1 MRIWEHKAC
10 YKKDS
15 TTISEPR
22 HDDEVAE
29 RPSAQPLKRLNGMT
43 IRRKLLAALI
53 AVAIFSAL
61 HLSAQAPAPSPHSTS
76 TPYAGDLSIF
86 ETPGR
91 DQRLQI
97 DRVMDLL
104 YLKPGSTIADIGAG
118 GGWFSVRAARRVA
131 PNGRVIAEDINAKAI
146 AYIQQRAQR
155 EHLANIEPL
164 LGTPDDPKLAP
175 NSLDAAL
182 MLKVYHEIAH
192 PQLVLA
198 DLRAALKPGAR
209 FGIIDKNG
217 NGADHGLNEPIV
229 RAEVEHAGFHQV
241 ARYDFTK
248 ADGQDYFLIF
258 EKK

>member
-1 MRIWEHKAC
+1 LVFGRKYDE
-10 YKKDS
+10 S
-15 TTISEPR
+15 GRSPR
-22 HDDEVAE
+22 FAA
-29 RPSAQPLKRLNGMT
+29 PNLMLLQPTGQPTKPG
-43 IRRKLLAALI
+43 RKLL
-53 AVAIFSAL
+53 SAL
-61 HLSAQAPAPSPHSTS
+61 FILTFVFAPVVFVPSLQAQTPAAHPTS

-86 ETPGR
+86 EEPGR
-91 DQRLQI
+91 DKRLQI

-104 YLKPGSTIADIGAG
+104 QLKPGSVVADIGAG

-131 PNGRVIAEDINAKAI
+131 PNGHVIAEEINPKAVT
-146 AYIQQRAQR
+146 AIQQRAQR
-155 EHLANIEPL
+155 EHLGDIETI

-192 PQLVLA
+192 PPILLA
-198 DLRAALKPGAR
+198 SLHAALKPGAR

-229 RAEVEHAGFHQV
+229 RAEVEHAGFRQV

-248 ADGQDYFLIF
+248 ADKQDYFLIF
-258 EKK
+258 EKR

>member
-1 MRIWEHKAC
+1 MRELSLGAC
-10 YKKDS
+10 RAA
-15 TTISEPR
+15 I
-22 HDDEVAE
+22 
-29 RPSAQPLKRLNGMT
+29 PSNINRSLGIRFPEELFMAL
-43 IRRKLLAALI
+43 RRKLLATLF
-53 AVAIFSAL
+53 AVAIVAPAL
-61 HLSAQAPAPSPHSTS
+61 QAQAPAPPHPTS

-86 ETPGR
+86 EKPGR

-104 YLKPGSTIADIGAG
+104 HLKPGSTVADIGAG

-131 PNGRVIAEDINAKAI
+131 PNGRVIAEDINPKAI
-146 AYIQQRAQR
+146 AYIQQRIQR
-155 EHLANIEPL
+155 EHLANVEPL
-164 LGTPDDPKLAP
+164 LGTPDDPKLEI
-175 NSLDAAL
+175 NSLDAAI

-198 DLRAALKPGAR
+198 EVRAALKPGAR
-209 FGIIDKNG
+209 FGIIDRNG

-229 RAEVEHAGFHQV
+229 RAEVERAGFLQV

-258 EKK
+258 EKR

>member
-1 MRIWEHKAC
+1 MIFR
-10 YKKDS
+10 S
-15 TTISEPR
+15 
-22 HDDEVAE
+22 
-29 RPSAQPLKRLNGMT
+29 
-43 IRRKLLAALI
+43 KLLATLF
-53 AVAIFSAL
+53 AVVI
-61 HLSAQAPAPSPHSTS
+61 LSAPSLPAQTPAPPSHPTS

-86 ETPGR
+86 EEPGR

-104 YLKPGSTIADIGAG
+104 HLKPGSTIADIGAG
-118 GGWFSVRAARRVA
+118 GGWFSVRAARRVG
-131 PNGRVIAEDINAKAI
+131 PKGRVIAEDINPKFI

-155 EHLANIEPL
+155 EHLANIVPL

-192 PQLVLA
+192 PPLVLA
-198 DLRAALKPGAR
+198 NLRAALKPGAR
-209 FGIIDKNG
+209 FGIIDRNG
-217 NGADHGLNEPIV
+217 NGADHGLKESIV
-229 RAEVEHAGFHQV
+229 RAEVEHAGFRQV

-258 EKK
+258 EKQ